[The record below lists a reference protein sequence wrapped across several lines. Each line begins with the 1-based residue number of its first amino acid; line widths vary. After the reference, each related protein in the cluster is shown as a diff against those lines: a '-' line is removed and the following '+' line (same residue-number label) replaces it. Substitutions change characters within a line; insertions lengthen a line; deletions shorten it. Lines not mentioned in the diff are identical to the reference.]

1 MEFKEILDQMQ
12 NEENPKSLY
21 DIVSN
26 NYYKM
31 DKEMLKT
38 IIQELDYAMYDILS
52 NGEYEHIKARFYDN
66 IQDIIDDEKRRED
79 EE

>member
-1 MEFKEILDQMQ
+1 MEFKEVLDQMQ
-12 NEENPKSLY
+12 NVENPKSLY
-21 DIVSN
+21 DIVGRD
-26 NYYKM
+26 YYRM

-79 EE
+79 E